1 LVLAVAVFL
10 LALPMGLAVVVDMQ
24 LERTQSRLVKFSTSL
39 WVKQVAVWLQRL
51 CQLLAIEHQQR
62 MAVVVNRVR
71 VSRLPM
77 RLSIAL
83 QVVVDV
89 QRFD

>member
-1 LVLAVAVFL
+1 
-10 LALPMGLAVVVDMQ
+10 MGLAVVVDTQ
-24 LERTQSRLVKFSTSL
+24 LERTQSRLVKFSASL
-39 WVKQVAVWLQRL
+39 WVKQVAVWLQHL
-51 CQLLAIEHQQR
+51 CQLLAIELQQR

-71 VSRLPM
+71 VSRLQM

-89 QRFD
+89 QRFG